1 MMIHATA
8 VALRTRSSWTA
19 VLLRGPSG
27 SGKSDLALRLLGRGG
42 WRLVGDDQVEVWN
55 SGQALYVKP
64 APRLGDAIEVRGLG
78 IVAAPHRA
86 LARVALMA
94 DCGTEPE
101 RLPEPELEPISG
113 VFVPRIKIRAFEP
126 SAPDKLRLAIL
137 GRDVLSRL
145 EP

>member
-1 MMIHATA
+1 MTIHATA
-8 VALRTRSSWTA
+8 VALWTGSGWTA

-42 WRLVGDDQVEVWN
+42 WRLVGDDQVEVWR
-55 SGQALYVKP
+55 SGQAVYVSP
-64 APRLGDAIEVRGLG
+64 SPRLNDAIEVRGLG
-78 IVAAPHRA
+78 IMAAPHRG
-86 LARVALMA
+86 LARVALIA
-94 DCGTEPE
+94 DCGSDPE
-101 RLPEPELEPISG
+101 RLPELELEPLSG
-113 VFVPRIKIRAFEP
+113 VAVPRIRISAFHP

>member
-1 MMIHATA
+1 MTVHATA
-8 VALRTRSSWTA
+8 VALKVGMYWAA

-42 WRLVGDDQVEVWN
+42 WRLVGDDRVRLWR
-55 SGQALYVKP
+55 SGETLYVAP
-64 APRLGDAIEVRGLG
+64 APRLTGAIEVRGLG
-78 IVAAPHRA
+78 LRSAPA
-86 LARVALMA
+86 LDLARVTLVV
-94 DCGTEPE
+94 DCAGQME
-101 RLPEPELEPISG
+101 RLPEPRLELIEG
-113 VFVPRIKIRAFEP
+113 VQIPALTLAATEP